1 MPLATTSVPHPLHSK
16 IRCDLIQ
23 QIPEHKH
30 EAQNVITNDILPT
43 EKWIYKTFFDK
54 STIIFKFIYP
64 KIENV
69 KLKK

>member
-43 EKWIYKTFFDK
+43 EKMD
-54 STIIFKFIYP
+54 
-64 KIENV
+64 
-69 KLKK
+69 L